1 MKALN
6 KNTVSDV
13 ALELVLFFF
22 IAIMM
27 LPIIWLVLM
36 SLKTQ
41 ADALTMPPKLF
52 FVPTFQHFRE
62 VIESPGVLRSL
73 GNSAF
78 VGAASLTLALLMG
91 VPAAYGLVRYRFMF
105 RQSLAM
111 SILITRMAPPVG
123 MLIPFYL
130 MYRAAGMLN
139 TYPALILAHAGMN
152 LPIIT
157 WMLSGFFK
165 DIPRE
170 LEEAAYLD
178 GCSPFGAFF
187 RIVLPIAMNGIIT
200 VGILGFLFS
209 WNELMF
215 ATTLTGTAT
224 RTAPA
229 AISNFLLYQ
238 EVKWGPLTAA
248 AVTVI
253 VPALV
258 FVGFAQ
264 KHLLKGL
271 TSGIQ

>member
-1 MKALN
+1 MRTLN
-6 KNTVSDV
+6 KKTVVDV
-13 ALELVLFFF
+13 FLEVVLFFF
-22 IAIMM
+22 IVIMM

-36 SLKTQ
+36 SLKTE
-41 ADALTMPPKLF
+41 ADALAMPPKLF
-52 FVPTFQHFRE
+52 FVPTLQHFRE
-62 VIESPGVLRSL
+62 VIGSPGLLRSL

-78 VGAASLTLALLMG
+78 VGAASLTLALLIG

-111 SILITRMAPPVG
+111 SILVTRMAPPVG

-130 MYRAAGMLN
+130 MYRAAGLLN
-139 TYPALILAHAGMN
+139 TYPALILAHAAMN

-178 GCSPFGAFF
+178 GCSSFGAFL
-187 RIVLPIAMNGIIT
+187 RITLPLAMNGIIT

-224 RTAPA
+224 KTAPA

-253 VPALV
+253 IPALG

-271 TSGIQ
+271 TSGIR